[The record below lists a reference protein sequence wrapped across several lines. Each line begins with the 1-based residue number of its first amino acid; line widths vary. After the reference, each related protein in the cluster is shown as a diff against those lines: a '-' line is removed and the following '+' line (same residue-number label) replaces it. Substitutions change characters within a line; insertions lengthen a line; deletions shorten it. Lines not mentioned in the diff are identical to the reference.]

1 MQCITSEGKDFAR
14 IASADKVKNA
24 DGERSNKKAEKV
36 KRRKKE
42 KINLNLSLLEAEK
55 WLDYTDLA
63 PI

>member
-1 MQCITSEGKDFAR
+1 MPYVTSEGKDLAR
-14 IASADKVKNA
+14 IASGAKVKNG

-36 KRRKKE
+36 MRRKKE